1 MNGLHSL
8 DSHYDAVVV
17 GARCAGAATALLLA
31 RSGAKVLMVDRQ
43 PYGSDTMSTH
53 ALMRSAVMQLE
64 RWGLI
69 PKFVAAGTT
78 ALRSTTVYYC
88 DPVVRAELKPTS
100 H

>member
-17 GARCAGAATALLLA
+17 GARCAGAATAFLLA

-53 ALMRSAVMQLE
+53 ALMRSAVMQLT

-69 PKFVAAGTT
+69 PKIAAAGTP
-78 ALRSTTVYYC
+78 AI
-88 DPVVRAELKPTS
+88 RATPFYFWNEGDRGGIKPG
-100 H
+100 